1 MGSVKLAS
9 GYHLSQL
16 VRPQGRGEKNGA
28 RRNGGALAM
37 IESFDGRFRYTQII
51 QSARERV
58 KRM

>member
-1 MGSVKLAS
+1 
-9 GYHLSQL
+9 LSQL